1 MATDF
6 AGCKDGY
13 GGNYKDYLP
22 YPLCF
27 HCPYQDQQ
35 NVYIQTCIVMMYI
48 KNVSKFKGILFL
60 LNSTPACRL
69 LFTVYTVI
77 KMVHWGGI

>member
-1 MATDF
+1 MF
-6 AGCKDGY
+6 FILQVVRDGY
-13 GGNYKDYLP
+13 GGNYKDHLP

-27 HCPYQDQQ
+27 QCPYQDQQ

-48 KNVSKFKGILFL
+48 QNVSKCKGILFL
-60 LNSTPACRL
+60 LNSTPAYRL

-77 KMVHWGGI
+77 KMVH